1 MDSCFSQPV
10 LLLLNSVFW
19 PFFLAGS
26 PSCASP
32 LFHLPAEL
40 AHTFSFPGIYC
51 VNSSSLHAIWHL
63 LLHFS
68 HTLIAE
74 ILDVCKDNSPLRK
87 ECFQGIYFPYWEQKN
102 GRGKK
107 YSSLRYQE
115 EHDFLNYH
123 EDKMK
128 AKKKKHQKR
137 CVSHWEDNSFWKSPL
152 MVWFNKNNPLS
163 KRNIFFLNSREPTVK
178 ILKHISYTIY
188 NTQNPDNYRYSH
200 NTYMELLTN
209 DILLAK
215 TFLYAT

>member
-128 AKKKKHQKR
+128 AKKKKSIRKDVFHTGKIIP
-137 CVSHWEDNSFWKSPL
+137 SE
-152 MVWFNKNNPLS
+152 NPLWWCGL
-163 KRNIFFLNSREPTVK
+163 IK
-178 ILKHISYTIY
+178 II
-188 NTQNPDNYRYSH
+188 PFPRG
-200 NTYMELLTN
+200 TYFSW
-209 DILLAK
+209 ILGSQQ
-215 TFLYAT
+215 